1 MANDFKF
8 DVGGGI
14 MGKLTENLFFDLIHD
29 YLIIYLPKQ
38 KCFSDN
44 TIQSYRA
51 TLNQFVDFVSAKE
64 QLSMN
69 KLTFDVI
76 TSSVITEYM
85 EWLLQKKECC
95 AATCNQHLAA
105 LRSFYAYAA
114 MMEPLTVK
122 FQNEVLKVPLL
133 KVTKRMMVEY
143 MTEEAIQAIL
153 AQPDIKTD
161 KGIRNLF
168 LLILLYDTGAR
179 IQEVLNLKLKDIQTG
194 QHGRITLLGKGN
206 KIRTVPLTQN
216 AQHYFSIYKS
226 IFHPIETFASQEY
239 LFYTVHHGKK
249 GKMSDDAVQKFI
261 KKYADGARKTCNVIP
276 ENVYPHLWRH
286 SRAMHLYQHGMDLTL
301 ISQWLGHA
309 HLETTLIYAHADTE
323 LKRQAIEKAMG
334 SPEFETLYK
343 TERYQIDDVTVLK
356 KLYGLK

>member
-1 MANDFKF
+1 
-8 DVGGGI
+8 

-29 YLIIYLPKQ
+29 YLVIYLPKQ
-38 KCFSDN
+38 KCSSEN

-51 TLNQFVDFVSAKE
+51 TLNQFVDFVSAKK
-64 QLSMN
+64 QLPMN

-76 TSSVITEYM
+76 TSSVITEYLN
-85 EWLLQKKECC
+85 WLLMERGCC
-95 AATCNQHLAA
+95 ASTCNQHLAA
-105 LRSFYAYAA
+105 LRSFYSYAA
-114 MMEPLTVK
+114 IMESVAVK
-122 FQNEVLKVPLL
+122 YQNEILKVPMQ
-133 KVTKRMMVEY
+133 KVAKRITVEY

-153 AQPDIKTD
+153 KQPDIKTD
-161 KGIRNLF
+161 KGMRNLF

-179 IQEVLNLKLKDIQTG
+179 IQEILSLKLKDIQTG
-194 QHGRITLLGKGN
+194 QHGRVTLLGKGD
-206 KIRTVPLTQN
+206 KIRTVPLSQN
-216 AQHYFSIYKS
+216 VQHHFNIYKS
-226 IFHPIETFASQEY
+226 VFHPIESLASQDY
-239 LFYTVHHGKK
+239 LFYTVHHGNR

-309 HLETTLIYAHADTE
+309 HLETTLVYAHADTE
-323 LKRQAIEKAMG
+323 LKRQAIEKAMC
-334 SPEFETLYK
+334 SPKLETLYK
-343 TERYQIDDVTVLK
+343 TERYQIDDVDMLK